1 VGCKLATYTCIDTRI
16 TCTGTIHCLGTEPP
30 TTVIYEGVDRETL
43 TAVKAQLNAALKE
56 IEEGEK
62 QLQAEKKAK

>member
-1 VGCKLATYTCIDTRI
+1 
-16 TCTGTIHCLGTEPP
+16 
-30 TTVIYEGVDRETL
+30 L